1 MEPNSTSEKLIQLRE
16 LLNSALSTLIASS
29 GDEKDPLLP
38 KALFDA
44 QRTVLS
50 AAGMLTE
57 LVSTPSNRLLEV
69 STQYFESRAL
79 HIVAE
84 KRIPDMLAGHDE
96 KGVSVKKLAE
106 KAGCDALKLCQYY
119 HCLRK

>member
-1 MEPNSTSEKLIQLRE
+1 MDPNSTSEKLIQLRA
-16 LLNSALSTLIASS
+16 LLNSAISTLTASS
-29 GDEKDPLLP
+29 GDESDPLPP

-50 AAGMLTE
+50 AVGMLTE
-57 LVSTPSNRLLEV
+57 LVSTPSNRLMEV

-84 KRIPDMLAGHDE
+84 KRIPDMLAGSDE
-96 KGVSVKKLAE
+96 NGVSVKQLA
-106 KAGCDALKLCQYY
+106 KQAGCDALKLC
-119 HCLRK
+119 

>member
-1 MEPNSTSEKLIQLRE
+1 MDPSLTSEKLIQLGS
-16 LLNSALSTLIASS
+16 LLNSALSTLIASA
-29 GDEKDPLLP
+29 GDDKVPLPP

-50 AAGMLTE
+50 AAGMLIE
-57 LVSTPSNRLLEV
+57 LVSTPSNRLMEV

-84 KRIPDMLAGHDE
+84 KRIPDMLAGCDE
-96 KGVSVKKLAE
+96 AGVSVKKLAE
-106 KAGCDALKLCQYY
+106 QAGCDSLKLC
-119 HCLRK
+119 